1 MIPCLKEV
9 GPSIQSMNQHCSAK
23 TATVVFIIHGFEG
36 FYEFQVAKNIRTS
49 NFTSNEEV
57 EVEPGQHY

>member
-23 TATVVFIIHGFEG
+23 NATVEFIIHGFEG
-36 FYEFQVAKNIRTS
+36 FYEFQVAKKNS
-49 NFTSNEEV
+49 NF
-57 EVEPGQHY
+57 QFYIK

>member
-9 GPSIQSMNQHCSAK
+9 GATIQSMNQDCSAK

-36 FYEFQVAKNIRTS
+36 FYEFQVAKNVLTS
-49 NFTSNEEV
+49 NFTLNVEV
-57 EVEPGQHY
+57 DVEPGQHY